1 MPLQKSNK
9 LAIIGYSGVF
19 PNADNADELWQIL
32 LGQEATFSTVTNDR
46 WDMASYYSEDRYEAA
61 KSTSKWLS
69 SIDLDSI
76 KAEYFSQFPQ
86 PDQKHTDPQQLI
98 LLRETQRSLDK
109 AGITAQALSG
119 FRVSVSVASM
129 AADNLL
135 NATTKADQI
144 GPHTTLGNYEALL
157 ANRVSQHF
165 GFTASSKTINTACSA
180 SLVALSDARYQLMA
194 GDCDYAIVAA
204 ANISLNPLKF
214 ISFSKA
220 GMLSPTGQCRPF
232 DISANGYVPADCVGA
247 LVLTTVARARV
258 SGHPIFGIIEGL
270 SVNHN
275 GQRSLSATA
284 PSVEAQVELLGNALQ
299 DADLKAS
306 DITYIEA
313 HGTGTSLGDPIE
325 LEAMAQIYGAN
336 ACAVGSIKGVIGHAE
351 AAAGLAGI
359 IKILLMFQN
368 RVIPGNF
375 WLNKVNPLVADR
387 SAQLTIPSTSTPWLS
402 GLKRT
407 AALSSFGFGGSN
419 CHLLISEYSGE
430 ASSAS
435 HPQPGFSASNVYLYE
450 AAIPHGLES
459 AALKNWLLRRNWS
472 NTPPR
477 SVFSSTGRRVIETS
491 VDGNLR
497 LREMST
503 DHFKNTVSCD
513 SLDAECSLIQH
524 VTRPLSVLSHKP
536 FSAAYVDRLSGL
548 FPSGSFVL
556 SPDNQYWILPVSL
569 VDELGSIS
577 SLVASSSSQWTS
589 RFSELEVHQFTF
601 KLLVAKWKKATAGMS
616 GLEAFASCMAYI
628 ELCDKWKL
636 KATAVPDSMRFA
648 YQLAAQGFIS
658 PLIVIQMINSHQFNA
673 YALFDSILRSA
684 QLNPQKARL
693 PALLK
698 CDFLEHSTSSQTI
711 SIDAPFA
718 PSSTPF
724 FYNDLFSMLV
734 DLWLAGEPV
743 NWQGLS
749 KECSSNHIFFSEKAE
764 C

>member
-32 LGQEATFSTVTNDR
+32 LGQEATFSTIANDR
-46 WDMASYYSEDRYEAA
+46 WDVASYYSEDRYEPA
-61 KSTSKWLS
+61 KSTSQWLS
-69 SIDLDSI
+69 PIDLDSI
-76 KAEYFSQFPQ
+76 KAEFFSQFPQ
-86 PDQKHTDPQQLI
+86 TDQKHTDPQQLI
-98 LLRETQRSLDK
+98 LLRETQRALDK
-109 AGITAQALSG
+109 AGMTAQALSG
-119 FRVSVSVASM
+119 FRVSISVASM

-135 NATTKADQI
+135 NATAKADQI

-194 GDCDYAIVAA
+194 GDCDYAVVAA

-247 LVLTTVARARV
+247 LVLTTVERARD
-258 SGHPIFGIIEGL
+258 SGHPVFGVIEGL

-284 PSVEAQVELLGNALQ
+284 PSVEAQVELLGHALQ
-299 DADLKAS
+299 DADLRAS

-325 LEAMAQIYGAN
+325 LEALAQIYGTN
-336 ACAVGSIKGVIGHAE
+336 ACAVGSIKGAIGHAE

-375 WLNKVNPLVADR
+375 WLNEVNPLVADR
-387 SAQLTIPSTSTPWLS
+387 SAQLTISPNSTPWPS
-402 GLKRT
+402 GQKRT

-430 ASSAS
+430 VSSVA
-435 HPQPGFSASNVYLYE
+435 HPQPDFSANNVYLYE

-472 NTPPR
+472 STAPR
-477 SVFSSTGRRVIETS
+477 KVACDTGRRVIETS
-491 VDGNLR
+491 AEGQLR
-497 LREMST
+497 LREMPA
-503 DHFKNTVSCD
+503 DHFKNTVSCA
-513 SLDAECSLIQH
+513 SLDAGYSLVPH
-524 VTRPLSVLSHKP
+524 VSRPLSVLSDKP
-536 FSAAYVDRLSGL
+536 FSATYVDRLSGL

-556 SPDNQYWILPVSL
+556 SPDNQYWILPVAL
-569 VDELGSIS
+569 VDELSCIS
-577 SLVASSSSQWTS
+577 SLIASSSSQWTS

-616 GLEAFASCMAYI
+616 GLEGFASCMAYI

-636 KATAVPDSMRFA
+636 TAIAVPDSMRFA
-648 YQLAAQGFIS
+648 YQLAAQGFIAPS
-658 PLIVIQMINSHQFNA
+658 TLIQMISNRQFNA
-673 YALFDSILRSA
+673 YTLFDSILRNA
-684 QLNPQKARL
+684 QLNPEKARL
-693 PALLK
+693 PALRQ
-698 CDFLEHSTSSQTI
+698 CGFLEHSSSSRTI
-711 SIDAPFA
+711 SIDTPFVPA
-718 PSSTPF
+718 STPF
-724 FYNDLFSMLV
+724 FYKDLFSMLV

-743 NWQGLS
+743 NWQELS
-749 KECSSNHIFFSEKAE
+749 NECSSNHIFFSEKSE